1 MLGIFSKSKA
11 ISTRLA
17 PFEQEQFLARVKAQ
31 KRSVAD
37 VLREAVIFYLD
48 NYDTLQ
54 KDADKLSE
62 PEQNT
67 RKELESNKL
76 LALDYDD
83 VGPGPRMNRFL
94 WGG

>member
-1 MLGIFSKSKA
+1 M
-11 ISTRLA
+11 
-17 PFEQEQFLARVKAQ
+17 
-31 KRSVAD
+31 
-37 VLREAVIFYLD
+37 IFYLD